1 MQKPVIEFQDV
12 SFTHQS
18 KDQKKVIL
26 EHFNLKIYPQ
36 DKVIIYGRSGSGKT
50 TLFSLLLGFNQP
62 DKGKILI
69 NGQPLDCHRIWELRK
84 QFAYVDQDSIL
95 GQGRVK
101 KIIQEYLHFKVNR
114 SRFPESWKKFK
125 FFLRQFN
132 LTPDILEKKVEN
144 VSGGERQRLALAL
157 ALSLNRPILL
167 LDEVTS
173 SLDPNN
179 KKVVTQTILKEK
191 DKTLLVVTHDALWLK
206 QPEVKI
212 FNFEEK
218 RWQLR

>member
-1 MQKPVIEFQDV
+1 MQKPIIEFQDV

-26 EHFNLKIYPQ
+26 EHLNLQIYPK
-36 DKVIIYGRSGSGKT
+36 DKIVIYGRSGSGKT

-69 NGQPLDCHRIWELRK
+69 NDQPLDCRHIWELRK

-101 KIIQEYLHFKVNR
+101 KIIQEYLHFKVDR
-114 SRFPESWKKFK
+114 SRFPESWEKFN

-132 LTPDILEKKVEN
+132 LTPDILEKKVDN

-157 ALSLNRPILL
+157 ALSLHRPILL

-179 KKVVTQTILKEK
+179 KKTVIQTILSQK
-191 DKTLLVVTHDALWLK
+191 DKTILAVTHDAAWLK

-218 RWQLR
+218 KWQSR